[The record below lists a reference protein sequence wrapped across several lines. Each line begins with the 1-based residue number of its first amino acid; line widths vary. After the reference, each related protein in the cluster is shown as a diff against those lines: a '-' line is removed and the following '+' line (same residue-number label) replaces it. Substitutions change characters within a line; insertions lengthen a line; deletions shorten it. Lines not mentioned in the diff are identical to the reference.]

1 MIFPYH
7 VGAWRVLSETN
18 LIGPTTPVAGA
29 SAGALVAAFIACG
42 MTPDD
47 GERALMRVLR
57 DCRAN
62 GVLGRVGAVLE
73 ATLREELPRDAH
85 ERCSRGNLHV
95 SITTPKLL
103 GPWNAGTPDENRV
116 GFNGGPVALDGELVS
131 AFDTFDDLVGAL
143 LSSCHIPL
151 YCGWPT
157 RAYRGKRRVDG
168 GWTNLAPTPPGSLNA
183 TRVASFPLLDA
194 WNATVEGDDAATGNF
209 FAKEASFWAGWGD
222 DESRGSLIAPD
233 AAGGVSDVDY
243 VTLGK
248 WALLPASD
256 DILDELVEMG
266 RRDAAR
272 WVEVNGFC
280 EDRAAAAAV
289 ATADAAT
296 GS

>member
-1 MIFPYH
+1 
-7 VGAWRVLSETN
+7 
-18 LIGPTTPVAGA
+18 
-29 SAGALVAAFIACG
+29 

-168 GWTNLAPTPPGSLNA
+168 GW
-183 TRVASFPLLDA
+183 
-194 WNATVEGDDAATGNF
+194 
-209 FAKEASFWAGWGD
+209 
-222 DESRGSLIAPD
+222 DESRAD
-233 AAGGVSDVDY
+233 AAGESQRDESRVV
-243 VTLGK
+243 
-248 WALLPASD
+248 PAVGR
-256 DILDELVEMG
+256 VERDRGG
-266 RRDAAR
+266 RRRGDGELLR
-272 WVEVNGFC
+272 EGGVVLGGVGRRRVERVAH
-280 EDRAAAAAV
+280 RAGRRGG
-289 ATADAAT
+289 
-296 GS
+296 GSPTWITSP